1 MKEIFP
7 ALLLSSCRAD
17 VTDEQYFGFVFL
29 YKNFSRIFTLGDDNG
44 AKFYLRSLSKPVQ
57 ASVMADFNLQR
68 ELDLS
73 DEEIAVCC
81 ASHSGTKRHCDLV
94 LSILKKAGL
103 DESYLKCPSAVP
115 LDMRDFDG
123 TKRPLY
129 HNCSAKHALMLALC
143 VKNGWDL
150 TDYLEINHPLQKIIK
165 EKHLV
170 MSGARDIEISLDGCG
185 APVFA
190 LCADNI
196 AKMFFNLFN
205 DRKYRFLR
213 NAMVENPYIAG
224 GKDRPDSEIME
235 LGQGNLVSK
244 VGAGGFV
251 LVYNIKEDMILIVKM
266 SQNNNLPRRIV
277 TLNALLKLGW
287 IKSNPAPSEYF
298 NECGKKVGDYICN
311 FSFL

>member
-103 DESYLKCPSAVP
+103 D
-115 LDMRDFDG
+115 
-123 TKRPLY
+123 
-129 HNCSAKHALMLALC
+129 
-143 VKNGWDL
+143 
-150 TDYLEINHPLQKIIK
+150 
-165 EKHLV
+165 
-170 MSGARDIEISLDGCG
+170 
-185 APVFA
+185 
-190 LCADNI
+190 
-196 AKMFFNLFN
+196 
-205 DRKYRFLR
+205 
-213 NAMVENPYIAG
+213 
-224 GKDRPDSEIME
+224 
-235 LGQGNLVSK
+235 
-244 VGAGGFV
+244 
-251 LVYNIKEDMILIVKM
+251 
-266 SQNNNLPRRIV
+266 
-277 TLNALLKLGW
+277 
-287 IKSNPAPSEYF
+287 
-298 NECGKKVGDYICN
+298 
-311 FSFL
+311 